1 MTMGERL
8 RSVEPQ
14 WLLAVVLLVGTLFLW
29 LTVQYVPEGLLVL
42 TALVVGWCLGY
53 QRSRPAA
60 ANDPL
65 PAPWVPEEGKP
76 A

>member
-1 MTMGERL
+1 MTMGSRL
-8 RSVEPQ
+8 RSIEPV
-14 WLLAVVLLVGTLFLW
+14 WMLAVVLLLGALFLW

-60 ANDPL
+60 AIEPL
-65 PAPWVPEEGKP
+65 PPVWVPEEGKP